1 MNNQLILE
9 PSELAAYIDH
19 TYLKPDATPA
29 TIQTLCEEAAQF
41 SFYSVCVNGRWVPL
55 CRELLNTWS
64 MHNKN
69 KASQIG
75 ISAVCGFPL
84 GAMNSSVKA
93 YEAAQAVADGA
104 TEIDMVISIGS
115 LLVGDTKAV
124 EADIRAVVAAVDNQA
139 IVKVIMETGMLSDEQ
154 KRLGCTIAE
163 QAGAHYVKTSTG
175 FGPGGATEA
184 DIQLMRQSV
193 STTIGVKASG
203 GVRDYT
209 TAITMIHA
217 GATRIGTSS
226 GIAIVQGLKGN
237 GGY

>member
-1 MNNQLILE
+1 MNNQGSLE
-9 PSELAAYIDH
+9 PSKLAAYIDH

-29 TIQTLCEEAAQF
+29 TIQLLCEEAAKY
-41 SFYSVCVNGRWVPL
+41 SFYSVCVNGRWVSL
-55 CRELLNTWS
+55 CRELLNNLS
-64 MHNKN
+64 ANKP
-69 KASQIG
+69 SQVG

-84 GAMNSSVKA
+84 GAMSSSVKA
-93 YEAAQAVADGA
+93 FEAAQAVKDGA

-115 LLVGDTKAV
+115 LLIGDIKAV
-124 EADIRAVVAAVDNQA
+124 ETDIRAVVTAVEGQA

-154 KRLGCTIAE
+154 KRLGCRIAE

-184 DIQLMRQSV
+184 DIALMRQSV
-193 STTIGVKASG
+193 SATLGVKASG

-209 TAITMIHA
+209 TAIAMIRA

-226 GIAIVQGLKGN
+226 GIAIVQGSASN
-237 GGY
+237 ESY

>member
-1 MNNQLILE
+1 VNNQGSLE
-9 PSELAAYIDH
+9 PSKLAAYIDH

-29 TIQTLCEEAAQF
+29 TIQLLCEEAAKY
-41 SFYSVCVNGRWVPL
+41 SFYSVCVNGRWVSL
-55 CRELLNTWS
+55 CRELLNNLS
-64 MHNKN
+64 ANKP
-69 KASQIG
+69 SQVG

-84 GAMNSSVKA
+84 GAMSSSVKA
-93 YEAAQAVADGA
+93 FEAAQAVKDGA

-115 LLVGDTKAV
+115 LLIGDIKAV
-124 EADIRAVVAAVDNQA
+124 ETDIRAVVTAVEGQA

-154 KRLGCTIAE
+154 KRLGCRIAE

-184 DIQLMRQSV
+184 DIALMRQSV
-193 STTIGVKASG
+193 SATLGVKASG

-209 TAITMIHA
+209 TAIAMIRA

-226 GIAIVQGLKGN
+226 GIAIVQGSASN
-237 GGY
+237 ESY